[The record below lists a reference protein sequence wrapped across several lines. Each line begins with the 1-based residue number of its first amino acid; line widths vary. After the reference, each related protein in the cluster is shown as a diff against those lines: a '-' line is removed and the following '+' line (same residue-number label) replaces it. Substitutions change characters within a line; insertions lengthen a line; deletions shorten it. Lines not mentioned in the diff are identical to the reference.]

1 MAEALYRAM
10 IDPFASLN
18 ELDETM
24 RRKLFQEIQA
34 ICQDSYQ
41 SQGLTRFDGGTFR
54 NVEGERGQ
62 FEFQLQCYGRETCAQ
77 GDPVIKDTS
86 GPHKRTIWYTEKQL
100 FKPLS
105 ERRFSMVLTED
116 IATSASDDPDSSDSN
131 WGDGDLVSGLVEPGW
146 KAALS
151 DALSSESFA
160 NLAAFLEEEKAAGA
174 TIYPPQDEVFSAFN
188 LCPFEQT
195 KVVIVGQDPYHGP
208 GQGHGLAFSVRKDVK
223 SKYCII
229 AEAIFSSRMRPFHL
243 TNLLCYCSPSIAE
256 KHNFGSD

>member
-1 MAEALYRAM
+1 M
-10 IDPFASLN
+10 IDPFASLD
-18 ELDETM
+18 ELDEAM
-24 RRKLFQEIQA
+24 RRKLFQEVQA

-41 SQGLTRFDGGTFR
+41 SQGLTRFDGGTYR
-54 NVEGERGQ
+54 NVEGESGQ
-62 FEFQLQCYGRETCAQ
+62 FQFQLQCYGRETCPQ

-116 IATSASDDPDSSDSN
+116 IATSASSGASDEPDSDSK
-131 WGDGDLVSGLVEPGW
+131 WGDEDLSSGLVEPGW

-151 DALSSESFA
+151 GALSSESFA
-160 NLAAFLEEEKAAGA
+160 NLEAFLKEEKAAGA

-208 GQGHGLAFSVRKDVK
+208 GQGHGLAFSVQKDVK
-223 SKYCII
+223 SK
-229 AEAIFSSRMRPFHL
+229 
-243 TNLLCYCSPSIAE
+243 
-256 KHNFGSD
+256 